1 MEIHLKYI
9 VMFIGILSMFFASL
23 PRHRFRYGLETAWL
37 IIFAFLAVRYDF
49 GNDYLSYKD
58 IFDDINAFHNFFIDE
73 DEHVEAG
80 WQVLCRIFRPLGFQ
94 AMIIFLTAFECY
106 IFYRFIKKNVPER
119 YYWFSIFIF
128 VFNPSLMLIGASM
141 LRNEL
146 TITLFVLS
154 IDYIRDRKLI
164 PFLAIT
170 LLSMQF
176 HSSAIVL
183 FLFYI
188 FAYIKN
194 IESKQIVYAII
205 FVVYI
210 VLISATSQLGH
221 IIEDVAMLAD
231 EEEALEYYSMN
242 APMAYVGTGI
252 GTIIS
257 YLIFVYVVLTTF
269 RYSPNTRL
277 LFYMLLIGTF
287 VRPFAMILPAI
298 GRYSYYFSIFEIVCY
313 PIIWGG
319 SKEDS
324 VLGKRLFSI
333 FESRRI
339 VDLMMLSLIVLMM
352 LYEYFRFF
360 DNPIWIEK
368 FSEYHTIFEL
378 I

>member
-58 IFDDINAFHNFFIDE
+58 IFDDINAFNDFLIDK

-80 WQVLCRIFRPLGFQ
+80 WQVLCRIFRPFGFQ
-94 AMIIFLTAFECY
+94 VMIIFLTAFECF
-106 IFYRFIKKNVPER
+106 IFYRFIKRYVPER

-128 VFNPSLMLIGASM
+128 VFNPSLMLVGASM

-146 TITLFVLS
+146 TIALFVWS
-154 IDYIRDRKLI
+154 IDFLRDRRLI
-164 PFLAIT
+164 PYLAIT

-176 HSSAIVL
+176 HSSAIIL
-183 FLFYI
+183 FIFYA

-194 IESKQIVYAII
+194 VESKRIVYVVI
-205 FVVYI
+205 FIVYI
-210 VLISATSQLGH
+210 ALLSATSQLEY
-221 IIEDVAMLAD
+221 IIEDVALLAD
-231 EEEALEYYSMN
+231 EEDALEFYSMD
-242 APMAYVGTGI
+242 APAVYVGSGI

-257 YLIFVYVVLTTF
+257 YSIFIYVVFTIF
-269 RYSPNTRL
+269 RYPPNTRL
-277 LFYMLLIGTF
+277 LFYILLIGTF
-287 VRPFAMILPAI
+287 VHPFAMILPAI
-298 GRYSYYFSIFEIVCY
+298 GRYAYYFSIFQIVCY

-319 SKEDS
+319 SKEQS
-324 VLGKRLFSI
+324 VLGNRLSSI
-333 FESRRI
+333 FESRSI
-339 VDLMMLSLIVLMM
+339 IDLIMLSLIVLMT
-352 LYEYFRFF
+352 LYEYSQFF
-360 DNPIWIEK
+360 VNPVWIDK

-378 I
+378 V